1 MTKGGA
7 FRRMRPLFRSGNP
20 SPSTRG
26 GRARLP
32 LRRLSH
38 EGILAPLLTFQI
50 EAQDHF
56 RRVDSFL
63 RNLLPTA
70 QFSYLKKLISAGHFA
85 VNGSPAEAAQILCRE
100 DRVTLKESSKTTA
113 FLARLTP
120 ELDILFED
128 SWIVCLN
135 KAPGLAVHRTEDPEE
150 ANLVELAESFL
161 QKRDGVGR
169 LRPVNRLD
177 KGTSGAIIMAKSAVA
192 AGIFGKMVQNEGLG
206 KLYLAMVEGKLPK
219 EGTID
224 APLDGKES
232 QTRYLR
238 LFQGSRGALVAV
250 YPLTGR
256 MHQIRQHFKMIGN
269 PILGDK
275 RYGGK
280 ALSGFTGHA
289 LHSFT
294 TRLIHPA
301 TGEPIELPA
310 PLPDPLFRLLL
321 RLTSLNEQSLLKTLD
336 EIPPSEALTPQ
347 ALF

>member
-1 MTKGGA
+1 M
-7 FRRMRPLFRSGNP
+7 L
-20 SPSTRG
+20 
-26 GRARLP
+26 
-32 LRRLSH
+32 
-38 EGILAPLLTFQI
+38 IYQI
-50 EAQDHF
+50 EAKDHF

-70 QFSYLKKLISAGHFA
+70 QFSYLKKLISAGHLT
-85 VNGSPAEAAQILCRE
+85 VNGEPAEATQILRRA
-100 DRVTLKESSKTTA
+100 DKLALKESSKTAA
-113 FLARLTP
+113 FIARQTP

-128 SWIVCLN
+128 SWIVCIN

-150 ANLVELAESFL
+150 VNLVDLADDFL
-161 QKRDGVGR
+161 QKRDGVAR

-192 AGIFGKMVQNEGLG
+192 AGMFGKMVHSEGLG

-224 APLDGKES
+224 APLEGKES

-238 LFQGSRGALVAV
+238 LFHGGGVTLVAV
-250 YPLTGR
+250 YPITGR
-256 MHQIRQHFKMIGN
+256 MHQIRQHFKMIGH

-280 ALSGFTGHA
+280 PLSGFTGHA
-289 LHSFT
+289 LHSFS

-301 TGEPIELPA
+301 TEEPLEIPA
-310 PLPDPLFRLLL
+310 PLPAPLFRLLS
-321 RLTSLNEQSLLKTLD
+321 RLTGMNEETLLKTLN
-336 EIPPSEALTPQ
+336 EIPPSEAAASQTTP
-347 ALF
+347 

>member
-1 MTKGGA
+1 M
-7 FRRMRPLFRSGNP
+7 
-20 SPSTRG
+20 
-26 GRARLP
+26 
-32 LRRLSH
+32 
-38 EGILAPLLTFQI
+38 LTYQI
-50 EAQDHF
+50 EAKDHC

-70 QFSYLKKLISAGHFA
+70 QFSYLKKLISAGHLA
-85 VNGSPAEAAQILCRE
+85 VNGTVAEAGQILRHA
-100 DRVTLKESSKTTA
+100 DTVTLKESSKTAA
-113 FLARLTP
+113 FLARSTP

-128 SWIVCLN
+128 SWIVCIN
-135 KAPGLAVHRTEDPEE
+135 KAPGLAVHRTEDPDEV
-150 ANLVELAESFL
+150 NLVDIGEGFL

-192 AGIFGKMVQNEGLG
+192 AGMFGKMVHNEGLG

-219 EGTID
+219 QGMID

-238 LFQGSRGALVAV
+238 VFQGSAGALLAV

-256 MHQIRQHFKMIGN
+256 MHQIRQHFKMTGH

-275 RYGGK
+275 RYCGRP
-280 ALSGFTGHA
+280 LSGFTGHA

-294 TRLIHPA
+294 TRLVHPA
-301 TGEPIELPA
+301 TEEPLEIPAPLPA
-310 PLPDPLFRLLL
+310 PLLRLLCKVNGVEEQTLL
-321 RLTSLNEQSLLKTLD
+321 RALD
-336 EIPPSEALTPQ
+336 QIPASELAPLPAL
-347 ALF
+347 A

>member
-1 MTKGGA
+1 M
-7 FRRMRPLFRSGNP
+7 
-20 SPSTRG
+20 
-26 GRARLP
+26 
-32 LRRLSH
+32 
-38 EGILAPLLTFQI
+38 LTYQI
-50 EAQDHF
+50 DAKDHF

-70 QFSYLKKLISAGHFA
+70 QFSYLKKLLSAGHLK
-85 VNGSPAEAAQILCRE
+85 VNGAPAEATQLLKR
-100 DRVTLKESSKTTA
+100 DDQVSLKESSKTAA
-113 FLARLTP
+113 FLVRLTP

-128 SWIVCLN
+128 SWIVCFN

-150 ANLVELAESFL
+150 ENLVDLADSFL
-161 QKRDGVGR
+161 QKRDGVGK

-192 AGIFGKMVQNEGLG
+192 AGMFGKMVQNEGLG
-206 KLYLAMVEGKLPK
+206 KLYLALVDGKLPK
-219 EGTID
+219 QGMID

-238 LFQGSRGALVAV
+238 LFQGGGRSLVAV

-256 MHQIRQHFKMIGN
+256 MHQIRQHFAIIGN

-280 ALSGFTGHA
+280 PLPGFTGHV

-301 TGEPIELPA
+301 TLEPLEIPA
-310 PLPDPLFRLLL
+310 PLPDPLFRLLC
-321 RLTSLNEQSLLKTLD
+321 RLTALKEATLLKALD
-336 EIPPSEALTPQ
+336 EIPASELLPLASLD
-347 ALF
+347 

>member
-1 MTKGGA
+1 M
-7 FRRMRPLFRSGNP
+7 L
-20 SPSTRG
+20 
-26 GRARLP
+26 
-32 LRRLSH
+32 
-38 EGILAPLLTFQI
+38 IYQI
-50 EAQDHF
+50 EAKDHF

-70 QFSYLKKLISAGHFA
+70 QFSYLKKLISAGHLT
-85 VNGSPAEAAQILCRE
+85 VNGEPAEATRILRRA
-100 DRVTLKESSKTTA
+100 DKLALKESSKTAA
-113 FLARLTP
+113 FIARQTP

-128 SWIVCLN
+128 SWIVCIN

-150 ANLVELAESFL
+150 VNLVELADSFL
-161 QKRDGVGR
+161 QKRDGVAR

-192 AGIFGKMVQNEGLG
+192 AGMFGKMVHSEGLG

-224 APLDGKES
+224 APLEGKES

-238 LFQGSRGALVAV
+238 LFHGGGVTLVAV
-250 YPLTGR
+250 YPITGR
-256 MHQIRQHFKMIGN
+256 MHQIRQHFKMIGH

-280 ALSGFTGHA
+280 PLSGFTGHA
-289 LHSFT
+289 LHSFS

-301 TGEPIELPA
+301 TEEPLEIPA
-310 PLPDPLFRLLL
+310 PLPAPLFRLLS
-321 RLTSLNEQSLLKTLD
+321 RLTGMNEETLLKTLN
-336 EIPPSEALTPQ
+336 EIPPSETAASQTTP
-347 ALF
+347 